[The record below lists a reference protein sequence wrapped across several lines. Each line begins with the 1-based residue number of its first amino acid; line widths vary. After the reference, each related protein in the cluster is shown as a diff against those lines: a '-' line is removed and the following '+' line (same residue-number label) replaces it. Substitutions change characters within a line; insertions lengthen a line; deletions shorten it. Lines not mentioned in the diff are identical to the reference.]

1 MYTTPFTT
9 TGAAANAPVFCTPA
23 AAVPVSLK
31 LQASRSEAT
40 FADEMAD
47 PAASRVLARSPFGYG
62 QEPDG
67 VAAPW
72 KLVVVGGG
80 GLLLQAAAPATVTA
94 ASRPMP
100 ALEILRLI
108 CRSPSRDRGP
118 RDLSSLD
125 IFLSK
130 TDITMIDTSRR
141 PSQRFA
147 TDR

>member
-9 TGAAANAPVFCTPA
+9 TGAAANAPTELTPA
-23 AAVPVSLK
+23 AAWPVSLK

-47 PAASRVLARSPFGYG
+47 PAASRVLARSPLGYG

-80 GLLLQAAAPATVTA
+80 GLLLQAAAPATVSA
-94 ASRPMP
+94 ASRTAP
-100 ALEILRLI
+100 ALEIFRLI
-108 CRSPSRDRGP
+108 CRSPSWDRGP
-118 RDLSSLD
+118 RHTYHCSIYSYRKLISS
-125 IFLSK
+125 
-130 TDITMIDTSRR
+130 
-141 PSQRFA
+141 
-147 TDR
+147 

>member
-9 TGAAANAPVFCTPA
+9 TGAAANAPVFPTPA

-40 FADEMAD
+40 FADVMAD

-67 VAAPW
+67 AAAPW
-72 KLVVVGGG
+72 KLVVTGGG

-94 ASRPMP
+94 ARRPMP
-100 ALEILRLI
+100 ALEIFRLI
-108 CRSPSRDRGP
+108 CRFPSRDRGP
-118 RDLSSLD
+118 YIPIIARYIL
-125 IFLSK
+125 IEN
-130 TDITMIDTSRR
+130 
-141 PSQRFA
+141 
-147 TDR
+147 